1 MGARKQKDDAAA
13 DVVINEHG
21 VITSGYETIDVP
33 TGVKGISVTLRVAE
47 YENLWYAAHDFNRA
61 GHDAGSGG
69 NASPLSVDVDNSYVS
84 RDDAVDA
91 MVQEAYAWMQ
101 HDIDVYPK
109 GAWASRFKTAKK
121 AMVAYLGLRFAVH
134 DGWTCPECGRNNDAN
149 SGECD
154 CGTTYDGDIET
165 ISGTIE
171 TRPDDSAPGEQ
182 ESGET
187 LEGEILPPVAVTTP
201 YAPDKISE
209 QYRRAVSGTLEVL
222 RFGAMLIE
230 VDTSL
235 TRETRKG
242 CIQAGETLKAWLD
255 TNCPEV
261 NYKTAMRFK
270 MLAEDMQRFC
280 QIPAKLPVSL
290 ALPGPDGAVHLEDLP
305 ANVNAERVGKIQQQV
320 WEMVQ
325 GQSARQ
331 LMFQFRTDAAPRGGD
346 HGGGLASHERSM
358 TPNQFEKERAAEQ
371 WQLIVSM
378 FREFALERKRELLVP
393 PSSLEAGMKAIK
405 DCIVHIETAI
415 AKG

>member
-1 MGARKQKDDAAA
+1 MSKQKK
-13 DVVINEHG
+13 
-21 VITSGYETIDVP
+21 TSAEP
-33 TGVKGISVTLRVAE
+33 TVKKQPA
-47 YENLWYAAHDFNRA
+47 
-61 GHDAGSGG
+61 
-69 NASPLSVDVDNSYVS
+69 
-84 RDDAVDA
+84 
-91 MVQEAYAWMQ
+91 
-101 HDIDVYPK
+101 
-109 GAWASRFKTAKK
+109 
-121 AMVAYLGLRFAVH
+121 
-134 DGWTCPECGRNNDAN
+134 GWTCPDCGEVNDAD
-149 SGECD
+149 SGECS
-154 CGTTYDGDIET
+154 CGTTYDDPI
-165 ISGTIE
+165 
-171 TRPDDSAPGEQ
+171 
-182 ESGET
+182 
-187 LEGEILPPVAVTTP
+187 EGEVLPPENTTEAVTTP

-209 QYRRAVSGTLEVL
+209 QYRLAVSGTLEVL

-230 VDTSL
+230 VDMSL
-235 TRETRKG
+235 TRETHKG
-242 CIQAGETLKAWLD
+242 CIQNGESLKAWLD
-255 TNCPEV
+255 TNCPDV

-346 HGGGLASHERSM
+346 HGGGAASHERAM
-358 TPNQFEKERAAEQ
+358 TRNQMEMERAVEQ

-393 PSSLEAGMKAIK
+393 PSSLVAGMKAIK